1 MVTKNILIISR
12 TFYPENSP
20 RSFRT
25 TELAKELARQE
36 HGVTVLLPANVKSS
50 EMLDFAMQH
59 HIKLEFYQPLVWKG
73 LKRSKLF
80 GDLSRKFGRLLFL
93 FFEYPNIEIYFKL
106 PKYLKTITKKYDL
119 LISIAVPHENHW
131 AVAKFQRN
139 KKLAD
144 TWIADCGDPFVGNKL
159 ESMSPPFYFRSLENN
174 FLKTADYISVPT
186 AGAISAYNPKYR
198 DKFRIIPQGFNFEN
212 VQLAQYSPDSTKIR
226 FAYAGGVA
234 PSGIRSPHQLINYL
248 LSKEEIDFEFHI
260 YSKNLESLRQLEQQ
274 ANGKLVLHQAVSR
287 DVLLYEL
294 SKMDF
299 LVNLDNGMDTASP
312 SKLIDYALTKRPVL
326 NVSPQNIQKQ
336 LVDEFLKRNYTNQ
349 FITDNIEQYNI
360 VNVAKSFLKLSD
372 D

>member
-1 MVTKNILIISR
+1 MTSKKILIISR

-25 TELAKELARQE
+25 TELAKELARQ
-36 HGVTVLLPANVKSS
+36 GNNVTVLLPGNVKSS

-106 PKYLKTITKKYDL
+106 PQYLKTIKKKYDL

-131 AVAKFQRN
+131 AVAKLQRN

-186 AGAISAYNPKYR
+186 SGAINAYNPKYR
-198 DKFRIIPQGFNFEN
+198 HKFRIIPQGFNFEN
-212 VQLAQYSPDSTKIR
+212 VQLASYLPDSTKIR

-274 ANGKLVLHQAVSR
+274 AKGKLVLHQAVSR

-360 VNVAKSFLKLSD
+360 VNVAKKFIKLSD

>member
-1 MVTKNILIISR
+1 MTSKKILIISR

-25 TELAKELARQE
+25 TELAKELARQ
-36 HGVTVLLPANVKSS
+36 GNNVTVLLPGNVKSS
-50 EMLDFAMQH
+50 EMLDFAKQNT
-59 HIKLEFYQPLVWKG
+59 INLEFYKPLVWKG

-80 GDLSRKFGRLLFL
+80 GDWSRKLGRLLFL

-106 PKYLKTITKKYDL
+106 PGYLKTVTKKYDL

-131 AVAKFQRN
+131 AVAKFQT
-139 KKLAD
+139 KKQLAD

-159 ESMSPPFYFRSLENN
+159 ESMSPPFYFKSLENN
-174 FLKTADYISVPT
+174 FLKKADYVIVPT
-186 AGAISAYNPKYR
+186 TGAIKAYNPKYQN
-198 DKFRIIPQGFNFEN
+198 KFRVIPQGFNFEN

-226 FAYAGGVA
+226 FAYAGGIA
-234 PSGIRSPHQLINYL
+234 STGIRSPHRLINYL
-248 LSKEEIDFEFHI
+248 LSREDVDFEFHI

-326 NVSPQNIQKQ
+326 NVYPQNVQKR
-336 LVDEFLKRNYTNQ
+336 LVDEFLERNYTNQ
-349 FITDNIEQYNI
+349 FITGNIEQYNI